1 MNGML
6 VRHWVG
12 ANRLYRSLAILV
24 LFCVAATMSAQ
35 SFHFHSKGE
44 SRSATHCNL
53 CEAAAA
59 PLPVS
64 IASTAVISG
73 LSVMVEVAPSPT
85 TLQSPEGSNLFVRP
99 PPTVNR

>member
-1 MNGML
+1 MNRML
-6 VRHWVG
+6 VRHLAG

-35 SFHFHSKGE
+35 SFHFHAKGE

-53 CEAAAA
+53 CEAATA
-59 PLPVS
+59 PLPAS
-64 IASTAVISG
+64 IASTVMISD
-73 LSVMVEVAPSPT
+73 LSAMVEVAPTAT
-85 TLQSPEGSNLFVRP
+85 TLQSSEGSNLFVRP

>member
-1 MNGML
+1 MNRML

-35 SFHFHSKGE
+35 SFHFHAKGE

-53 CEAAAA
+53 CEAAVA
-59 PLPVS
+59 PLPIS
-64 IASTAVISG
+64 IASAVVSSD
-73 LSVMVEVAPSPT
+73 LSAIAEVAPTAT
-85 TLQSPEGSNLFVRP
+85 TSQSPEGSNLFVRP

>member
-1 MNGML
+1 MNGMP

-12 ANRLYRSLAILV
+12 ANRVYRSIALLV
-24 LFCVAATMSAQ
+24 LFCVTATMSAH

-44 SRSATHCNL
+44 PRSATHCNL

-64 IASTAVISG
+64 IASTVVISE
-73 LSVMVEVAPSPT
+73 LSVMMEVAPFVT
-85 TLQSPEGSNLFVRP
+85 ALQSSEGSNLFVRP
-99 PPTVNR
+99 PPTASN

>member
-1 MNGML
+1 MNRML
-6 VRHWVG
+6 ELHGIG

-24 LFCVAATMSAQ
+24 LFCVATMMSAQ

-53 CEAAAA
+53 CEADAA

-64 IASTAVISG
+64 IASTAVISD
-73 LSVMVEVAPSPT
+73 LSVMMEVAPSAT
-85 TLQSPEGSNLFVRP
+85 TLHSPEGSNLFVRP
-99 PPTVNR
+99 PPAVNR